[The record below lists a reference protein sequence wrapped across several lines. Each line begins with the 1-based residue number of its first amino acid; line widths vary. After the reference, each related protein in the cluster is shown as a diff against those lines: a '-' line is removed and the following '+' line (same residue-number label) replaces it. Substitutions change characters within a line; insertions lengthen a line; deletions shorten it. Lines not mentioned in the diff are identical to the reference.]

1 MNETP
6 QEPTGRPDE
15 APIDDT
21 RSTDAHTPAPT
32 PAETAPETAR
42 PAWPAP
48 AGPRGRRPRRT

>member
-21 RSTDAHTPAPT
+21 SSTDAHAPAAAPA
-32 PAETAPETAR
+32 PAETAPETAQ
-42 PAWPAP
+42 PAWPSP
-48 AGPRGRRPRRT
+48 

>member
-21 RSTDAHTPAPT
+21 SSTDAHAPAAAPAL
-32 PAETAPETAR
+32 AETAPETI
-42 PAWPAP
+42 
-48 AGPRGRRPRRT
+48 

>member
-21 RSTDAHTPAPT
+21 RSTDAHAPAATPA
-32 PAETAPETAR
+32 ATAPETEAAQ

-48 AGPRGRRPRRT
+48 AGPAAD